1 MQLNFSSPHS
11 STSNSISASLNQMP
25 LVFTSTNA
33 SRVGMLHQLLLI
45 VLIYITKKY
54 IHNEFKASEDYED
67 LLKELE
73 SYDDNSI
80 VVINYDN
87 MGYLGYSIDE
97 FTSSDNIYIES
108 KDSE

>member
-1 MQLNFSSPHS
+1 MMN
-11 STSNSISASLNQMP
+11 NSLYDNG
-25 LVFTSTNA
+25 NC
-33 SRVGMLHQLLLI
+33 LLGQVSVI
-45 VLIYITKKY
+45 KKY

-73 SYDDNSI
+73 SYDNNSI

-97 FTSSDNIYIES
+97 FTSSDNIYIENEES
-108 KDSE
+108 D

>member
-1 MQLNFSSPHS
+1 MMN
-11 STSNSISASLNQMP
+11 NSLYDNG
-25 LVFTSTNA
+25 NC
-33 SRVGMLHQLLLI
+33 LLGQVSVI
-45 VLIYITKKY
+45 KKY
-54 IHNEFKASEDYED
+54 IHNEFKDSEDYED

-73 SYDDNSI
+73 SYDNNSI

-108 KDSE
+108 KESD